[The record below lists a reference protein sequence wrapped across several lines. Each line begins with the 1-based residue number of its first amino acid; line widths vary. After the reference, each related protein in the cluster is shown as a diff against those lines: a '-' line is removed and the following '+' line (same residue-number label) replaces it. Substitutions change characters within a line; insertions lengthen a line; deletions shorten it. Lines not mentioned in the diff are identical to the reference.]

1 MISLSIYEDA
11 LNTCYKEYKS
21 NNNIFKWDGNSYEI
35 SNKLIG
41 AVYNY
46 RIFPIMSCIGIGLS
60 GLIKMDNIVLLIIIR
75 AFCGLI
81 TALIYKKIT
90 LYLFSKELNKSIK
103 PA

>member
-1 MISLSIYEDA
+1 MIKTSLYEEA
-11 LNTCYKEYKS
+11 LNSCYKSYK
-21 NNNIFKWDGNSYEI
+21 NNNDTFDWHNNTYQIT
-35 SNKLIG
+35 NKLIG

-60 GLIKMDNIVLLIIIR
+60 ALIKMDNLVLLIIIR

-81 TALIYKKIT
+81 TALIYKNIT

-103 PA
+103 TA